1 MKILMTEAPVDR
13 KEFIERAYN
22 NDTYKKMKAIC
33 DKYGYELGLAY
44 WANYGDAVINIKPSN
59 VSKYIP
65 VVYPPQIYV
74 GKDEPW
80 RVMTTSYGSLSI
92 DEFAKF
98 VADNK
103 RAYDMI
109 EELSKID
116 LTTLEHEPLAK

>member
-65 VVYPPQIYV
+65 EVYPPQIYV